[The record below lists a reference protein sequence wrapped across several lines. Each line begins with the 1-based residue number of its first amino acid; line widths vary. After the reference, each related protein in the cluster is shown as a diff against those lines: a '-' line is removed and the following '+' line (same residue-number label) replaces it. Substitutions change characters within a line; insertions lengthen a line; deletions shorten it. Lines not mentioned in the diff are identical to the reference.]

1 MDYRRASRKDLEA
14 LTDMGMFLWPNE
26 RREQMIKGIRTAL
39 SSADHAVFVCA
50 SDGVHAGFADVSLR
64 RDYVPGV
71 TSFPVGYVEGIYVK
85 PAYRRKGVATRLIQ
99 LGEAWALERGCQ
111 QMASDTWLW
120 NTLSQEFHT
129 RIGFHETERDVFY
142 LKRIDPAEHQ
152 PQGER

>member
-1 MDYRRASRKDLEA
+1 MDFRRASRKDVEA

-26 RREQMIKGIRTAL
+26 RKEQIVKGMRTSL
-39 SSADHAVFVCA
+39 SSEDHAVFVCME
-50 SDGVHAGFADVSLR
+50 DGTYAGYTDISLR

-71 TSFPVGYVEGIYVK
+71 TAFPVGYVEGIYVR
-85 PAYRRKGVATRLIQ
+85 PAYRRRGVASRLIL
-99 LGEAWALERGCQ
+99 LGEGWAVGKGCR

-142 LKRIDPAEHQ
+142 VKRIDP
-152 PQGER
+152 PDRPT